1 MNNAKES
8 PGRCSASGAMTRG
21 GHVDYNTLATGERRL
36 FWAVLMACA
45 VALVAAGAL
54 GVM

>member
-8 PGRCSASGAMTRG
+8 PGRCSASGATTRG
-21 GHVDYNTLATGERRL
+21 GHVKYNTLASSEKRL

-45 VALVAAGAL
+45 VALIAAGAL